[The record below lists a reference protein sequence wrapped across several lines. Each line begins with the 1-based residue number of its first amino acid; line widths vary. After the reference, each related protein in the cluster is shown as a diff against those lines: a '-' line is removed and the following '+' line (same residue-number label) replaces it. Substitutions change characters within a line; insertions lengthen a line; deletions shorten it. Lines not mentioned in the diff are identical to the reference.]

1 MIRPA
6 KEEDIPRLLDLL
18 AQVNRVHCTGRPDLF
33 RPGTKYGPEELK
45 AILRDPAAPVF
56 VYEDDGG
63 VAGYAFCQIKQ
74 TVGHRLLTDVK
85 EMYIDDLC
93 VDEDRR
99 GQGIGKALYLYV
111 SAFAAAQGCYH
122 VTLNAW
128 TLNPGAVRFYEKM
141 GMKPMKITM
150 ETILE

>member
-6 KEEDIPRLLDLL
+6 NEEDIPRLIDLL
-18 AQVNRVHCTGRPDLF
+18 SQVNRVHALGRPDLF
-33 RPGTKYGPEELK
+33 RLGTKYGPEELK

-56 VYEDDGG
+56 VHEDDGG
-63 VAGYAFCQIKQ
+63 VAGYAFCRIKQ
-74 TVGHRLLTDVK
+74 ALHDRLLTDVK
-85 EMYIDDLC
+85 ELYIDDLC
-93 VDEDRR
+93 VDEKRR
-99 GQGIGKALYLYV
+99 GLGIGRLLYEHVLAY
-111 SAFAAAQGCYH
+111 ARETGCYH

-128 TLNPGAVRFYEKM
+128 SLNPGAIRFYEKM